1 MLFRLLSVPIVSKK
15 DGCIFKSYIQC
26 DDHFSPSEIY
36 INHIH
41 TSSPSYWR
49 SHTKASLSIQV
60 LSGAASF
67 SFSRHPD
74 TSTVSSILLNELS
87 SWRVLIYPNT
97 WFSFRSLS
105 PQLMLLCLSDI
116 FHDPS
121 EVLSL

>member
-1 MLFRLLSVPIVSKK
+1 MLFRLYPVPIISKK
-15 DGCIFKSYIQC
+15 DGCIFKSYIQSHDC
-26 DDHFSPSEIY
+26 FSPSEIY

-41 TSSPSYWR
+41 TSAPSYWR
-49 SHTKASLSIQV
+49 SHTKASISIQV

-67 SFSRHPD
+67 SFSKHPD
-74 TSTVSSILLNELS
+74 CSVVSSILLDELS

-105 PQLMLLCLSDI
+105 PELMLLCLSDI